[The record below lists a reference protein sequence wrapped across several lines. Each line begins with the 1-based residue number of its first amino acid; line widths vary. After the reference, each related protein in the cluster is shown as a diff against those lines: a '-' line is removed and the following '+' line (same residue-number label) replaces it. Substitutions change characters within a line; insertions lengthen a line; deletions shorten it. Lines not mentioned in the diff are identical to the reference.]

1 MRGLL
6 IVYCAIVNTRVGAIL
21 QDALVENYPVAAL
34 GFPAIE
40 QSWVKAGRDAV
51 ARKRT
56 RRSASSCMTIQ
67 KPDSFAVFDLTLSH
81 LASNETRIA
90 PRGKLMANVKGL
102 GFVVSQLRERRTN
115 LLNNVKRHHRVKRPR
130 QQPRPHRGSQRS
142 SRRYALDTVQA
153 RY

>member
-51 ARKRT
+51 ARKR
-56 RRSASSCMTIQ
+56 
-67 KPDSFAVFDLTLSH
+67 
-81 LASNETRIA
+81 N
-90 PRGKLMANVKGL
+90 
-102 GFVVSQLRERRTN
+102 
-115 LLNNVKRHHRVKRPR
+115 
-130 QQPRPHRGSQRS
+130 
-142 SRRYALDTVQA
+142 
-153 RY
+153 